1 MYDNKAEK
9 MMDFV
14 ELLRCQ
20 NYDEVFSLKKSIGE
34 DRFRELEE
42 MYERLKEEDQID
54 VVGSSIEVYDQEK
67 VVDLSRLEDMEK
79 DLIDILRMMLCTT
92 TSELSSLR
100 LSSKNYYV
108 VETYHDIY
116 NYLKMYPDHTP
127 LIVRIKVSSLVSD
140 ITKNKK

>member
-14 ELLRCQ
+14 ELLRCRS
-20 NYDEVFSLKKSIGE
+20 YDEVFSLKKSIGE
-34 DRFRELEE
+34 DRFHQLEE

-54 VVGSSIEVYDQEK
+54 VIGSSIEVYDQEK
-67 VVDLSRLEDMEK
+67 VIDLSRLEDVEK
-79 DLIDILRMMLCTT
+79 DLIDILKMMLCST
-92 TSELSSLR
+92 TSELSRLR

-116 NYLKMYPDHTP
+116 DYLKNYPDQTP
-127 LIVRIKVSSLVSD
+127 LIVRIKVSSLVKSD
-140 ITKNKK
+140 

>member
-1 MYDNKAEK
+1 MYKNKAEK

-20 NYDEVFSLKKSIGE
+20 SYDEVFCLKKSIGRE
-34 DRFRELEE
+34 RFQQLEE

-54 VVGSSIEVYDQEK
+54 VIGSSIEVLEQEK
-67 VVDLSRLEDMEK
+67 VIDLSRLENMEK

-92 TSELSSLR
+92 TSELSHLR
-100 LSSKNYYV
+100 LVSKNYYV

-116 NYLKMYPDHTP
+116 DYLKKHPDQTP
-127 LIVRIKVSSLVSD
+127 LIVRIKVSSLVKENEYS
-140 ITKNKK
+140 N